1 MTEHWPSI
9 HVYGWDMVIIIG
21 MVLKPISD
29 LYCGIWHD
37 HNDDDGMFEI
47 VLNWSEEVLL
57 VELHSTHGD
66 TASANCQLD
75 LAIYVGRLT
84 MLS

>member
-1 MTEHWPSI
+1 MI
-9 HVYGWDMVIIIG
+9 MIIG
-21 MVLKPISD
+21 MVMEPMWD
-29 LYCGIWHD
+29 LQCGKWHD
-37 HNDDDGMFEI
+37 HNNDDDGMFEI

-57 VELHSTHGD
+57 VVLHSTHGD

-75 LAIYVGRLT
+75 LAIFVGRLT